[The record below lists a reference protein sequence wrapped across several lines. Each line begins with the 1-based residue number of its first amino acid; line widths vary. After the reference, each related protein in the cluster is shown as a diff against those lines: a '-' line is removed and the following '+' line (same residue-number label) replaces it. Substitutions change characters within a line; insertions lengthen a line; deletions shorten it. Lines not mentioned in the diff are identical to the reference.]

1 MVEMKEQRYPP
12 APWRLYGES
21 VQVIRLVP
29 TRVARA
35 LVPKTMRVVPV
46 LPGKTIGVL
55 YCARYGV
62 GSTLSYHEM
71 IVAPAL
77 AYARGRAGWWIS
89 HIYVDDR
96 AAQAGGRVIWGLP
109 KELASFQWSRERVQ
123 VNFGGERLCRI
134 DWRAARAALRM
145 PAFLPALSSMG
156 AQVVFFR
163 ASGSCSLSRCRAE
176 IEVHAASG
184 FAALG
189 FERSTHLWSSGD
201 LRLEVSAP

>member
-1 MVEMKEQRYPP
+1 MDPRRYPS

-77 AYARGRAGWWIS
+77 TYARGRIGWWIS
-89 HIYVDDR
+89 HIYVDDV
-96 AAQAGGRVIWGLP
+96 AAQEGGRAIWGLP
-109 KELASFQWSRERVQ
+109 KELASFQWSRELVQ
-123 VNFGGERLCRI
+123 VSCRGEYLCQIEWRR
-134 DWRAARAALRM
+134 WRAASRIPAL
-145 PAFLPALSSMG
+145 LPALSSIG
-156 AQVVFFR
+156 GQPVFFR
-163 ASGSCSLSRCRAE
+163 GTGSCRLSRCRAE
-176 IEVHAASG
+176 VNVHSSSG

-189 FERSTHLWSSGD
+189 FGRSRHVWSGED
-201 LRLEVSAP
+201 LRLEVPPP